1 MPPELPPIPAD
12 PSTFT
17 YAPIVLAMV
26 ALLLCSAVASASET
40 ALFGISQAS
49 RSNLRK
55 NHPKLALTID
65 RLLTNPRQLLL
76 QVLLVNMVI
85 NVGYFIATSVLTL
98 HAETATAKIAISI
111 ASLFVIILVGEV
123 FAKLAAVAFPIF
135 SLKVVTPGHAL
146 VRQPLRPLIAIL
158 ERYFILPGTRLLAPG
173 PPPPPG
179 ITPEEM
185 STLLSLGTTE
195 GLIDQ
200 SEQDLLAAIV
210 MLSQRKVEE
219 IMRPRV
225 SFTWLDANAT
235 KDDVLNACKQ
245 SNATRFPVFQGGLD
259 GTPIGMTDA
268 KKILAAPISNQAI
281 QENLAPLLYIP
292 EQATLQTL
300 LTQFRDNAQ
309 TIALVVDEHGTV
321 VGLVTLADIADQLL
335 SGIADQQP
343 TEAQDIQMIG
353 PATWSVPGRIAVHE
367 WSTLFGGLGP
377 TNSTARTLAG
387 LIMHTLGR
395 VPKVGDQINLG
406 WATLK
411 VHSMNDL
418 VVETVEVTL
427 TLDPPSSSKT
437 TTPPSA
443 GDAP

>member
-1 MPPELPPIPAD
+1 MPPELPPISD
-12 PSTFT
+12 PSTFA
-17 YAPIVLAMV
+17 YAPIILAMAV
-26 ALLLCSAVASASET
+26 LLVCSAIASASET
-40 ALFGISQAS
+40 ALFGISRIS

-55 NHPKLALTID
+55 DHPKLAMAVD

-98 HAETATAKIAISI
+98 HAESATAKIAISV
-111 ASLFVIILVGEV
+111 ASLFSIILVGEV
-123 FAKLAAVAFPIF
+123 FAKLAAVAFPTLC
-135 SLKVVTPGHAL
+135 LKIVTPGHIL
-146 VRQPLRPLIAIL
+146 VRQPLRPLIAGL

-185 STLLSLGTTE
+185 STLLTLGTPE

-200 SEQDLLAAIV
+200 SEQDLLSAIV

-225 SFTWLDANAT
+225 DFAWLDANAT
-235 KDDVLNACKQ
+235 TDDVLAACKK
-245 SNATRFPVFQGGLD
+245 SNATRFPVFDGGLD

-268 KKILAAPISNQAI
+268 KKILAGQSI
-281 QENLAPLLYIP
+281 QKTLAPLLFIP
-292 EQATLQTL
+292 EQANLETL
-300 LTQFRDNAQ
+300 LNQLRDNAQ

-321 VGLVTLADIADQLL
+321 AGLVTLADIADQLL

-343 TEAQDIQMIG
+343 TQAQDIQMIG

-367 WSTLFGGLGP
+367 WSTLFGGLTP

-387 LIMHTLGR
+387 LIMHSLGR
-395 VPKVGDQINLG
+395 VPKAGDEIDLG

-427 TLDPPSSSKT
+427 ALDSSKSISPPST
-437 TTPPSA
+437 GGTP
-443 GDAP
+443 